1 MIDHRCLIIAEAG
14 VNHNGSI
21 ETAKELCRAAKQA
34 GADVVKF
41 QTWITEKIITHDV
54 KQAAYQIENT
64 GNNQSQFD
72 MLKTLELSFDQFR
85 EIKLYCD
92 RIGIQFASTADEPE
106 SLDFLIEL
114 GVPFIKIGSGDLNN
128 IPFLRYCGSK
138 KMPVILSTGM
148 GTLSDTEAA
157 LNALRKGGAT
167 DITLL
172 HCTTSYPCPY
182 DRVNLNAMN
191 TLHTA
196 FGVPVGYSDHTQ
208 GIEVSIAAVTLG
220 AEVIEKHFTLDRNME
235 GPDHIASMEPYEFK
249 TMVDAIRNIEI
260 ALGTGLKKPTDLEN
274 EISSVVQKRIVA
286 NKPILSG
293 KILDEED
300 LCVKRSA
307 SGILAGNWDLV
318 VGTIA
323 RKNYDVDE
331 GICF

>member
-1 MIDHRCLIIAEAG
+1 
-14 VNHNGSI
+14 
-21 ETAKELCRAAKQA
+21 
-34 GADVVKF
+34 
-41 QTWITEKIITHDV
+41 
-54 KQAAYQIENT
+54 
-64 GNNQSQFD
+64 
-72 MLKTLELSFDQFR
+72 
-85 EIKLYCD
+85 
-92 RIGIQFASTADEPE
+92 
-106 SLDFLIEL
+106 
-114 GVPFIKIGSGDLNN
+114 
-128 IPFLRYCGSK
+128 
-138 KMPVILSTGM
+138 
-148 GTLSDTEAA
+148 
-157 LNALRKGGAT
+157 
-167 DITLL
+167 
-172 HCTTSYPCPY
+172 
-182 DRVNLNAMN
+182 MN